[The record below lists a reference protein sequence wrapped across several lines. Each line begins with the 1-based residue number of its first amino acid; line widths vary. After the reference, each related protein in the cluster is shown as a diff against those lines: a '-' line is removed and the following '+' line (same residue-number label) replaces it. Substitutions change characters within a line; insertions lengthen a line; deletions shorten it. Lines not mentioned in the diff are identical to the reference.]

1 MADEKYDYGKFHYI
15 NCSEVGPNDDDGD
28 VMTLKCDNNLFWIEN
43 NFDSRITK
51 EQMIR
56 FLQTSLDF
64 LMTVN

>member
-1 MADEKYDYGKFHYI
+1 MTDEKYDYNKYHFI
-15 NCSEVGPNDDDGD
+15 NCSEEGPNDDEGD
-28 VMTLKCDNNLFWIEN
+28 VISLYCDNNLFWIEN
-43 NFDSRITK
+43 KNDSRITK